1 MTTGSSS
8 EGHHR
13 PDRVG
18 PAAPCDAVDRMA
30 DSVAALNRS
39 WRSPSVIRLA
49 GLAVTAVYAAF
60 IVWVYAAQPRT
71 LREVRGGVAAS
82 IGVYRVDA
90 AAFDEGLRYFRAE
103 RFAEAR
109 RAFARADPAQRD
121 ARAQYYI
128 AYAFLREGWGRV
140 YADDALY
147 RQAEVALQRAQAA
160 TSDGVVRVDDPDL
173 ALKTSDEMAEALA
186 RGLRRDA
193 SDFNPLSMLEKRP

>member
-1 MTTGSSS
+1 MTASLTGR
-8 EGHHR
+8 EPG
-13 PDRVG
+13 
-18 PAAPCDAVDRMA
+18 
-30 DSVAALNRS
+30 
-39 WRSPSVIRLA
+39 WRSPAVIRLA
-49 GLAVTAVYAAF
+49 GLAVAATYAVF
-60 IVWVYAAQPRT
+60 IVWAYSAQPRT

-82 IGVYRVDA
+82 IGVYRIDA
-90 AAFDEGLRYFRAE
+90 AAFDEGLGYFRSD

-121 ARAQYYI
+121 ARTQYYI
-128 AYAFLREGWGRV
+128 AYAFLREGWGRI

-160 TSDGVVRVDDPDL
+160 ADGVVRVDDPDL

-193 SDFNPLSMLEKRP
+193 ADLNPLSMLEKRP

>member
-1 MTTGSSS
+1 
-8 EGHHR
+8 
-13 PDRVG
+13 
-18 PAAPCDAVDRMA
+18 MA
-30 DSVAALNRS
+30 DSVAALDRT
-39 WRSPSVIRLA
+39 WRPPSVIRLA

-60 IVWVYAAQPRT
+60 ILWVYVAQPRT

-82 IGVYRVDA
+82 IGVYRIDA
-90 AAFDEGLRYFRAE
+90 AAFDEGLRYFRTD

-121 ARAQYYI
+121 PGTQYYI

-160 TSDGVVRVDDPDL
+160 ASGGIVRVDDPDL
-173 ALKTSDEMAEALA
+173 SLKTSDEMAEALA
-186 RGLRRDA
+186 RGLRREA
-193 SDFNPLSMLEKRP
+193 SDLNPLSMLEKRP

>member
-1 MTTGSSS
+1 MLLAAWPIPLARSTGA
-8 EGHHR
+8 G
-13 PDRVG
+13 DR
-18 PAAPCDAVDRMA
+18 R
-30 DSVAALNRS
+30 R
-39 WRSPSVIRLA
+39 VIRLA

-82 IGVYRVDA
+82 IGVYRIDA
-90 AAFDEGLRYFRAE
+90 AAFDEGLRYFRTD

-121 ARAQYYI
+121 ARTQYYI

-140 YADDALY
+140 YSDDALY

-160 TSDGVVRVDDPDL
+160 ADGVVRVDDPDL
-173 ALKTSDEMAEALA
+173 TLKTSDEMAEALA

-193 SDFNPLSMLEKRP
+193 SDLNPLSMLEKRP

>member
-1 MTTGSSS
+1 
-8 EGHHR
+8 
-13 PDRVG
+13 
-18 PAAPCDAVDRMA
+18 MA
-30 DSVAALNRS
+30 DALPVSDRI
-39 WRSPSVIRLA
+39 WRSPPVIRMA
-49 GLAVTAVYAAF
+49 GLAVAAAYGVF
-60 IVWVYAAQPRT
+60 IVWVYVAQPRT

-90 AAFDEGLRYFRAE
+90 ASFDEGLRYFRTD

-121 ARAQYYI
+121 ARTQYYI

-160 TSDGVVRVDDPDL
+160 TSDGVVRVADPDL
-173 ALKTSDEMAEALA
+173 TLKTSDEMAEALA

-193 SDFNPLSMLEKRP
+193 SDLNPLSMLEKRP

>member
-1 MTTGSSS
+1 
-8 EGHHR
+8 
-13 PDRVG
+13 
-18 PAAPCDAVDRMA
+18 MA
-30 DSVAALNRS
+30 DSAAALDRG

-49 GLAVTAVYAAF
+49 GLAVTAVYATF

-82 IGVYRVDA
+82 IGAYRVDA
-90 AAFDEGLRYFRAE
+90 AAFDEGLRYFRTD

-121 ARAQYYI
+121 PRTQYYV

-147 RQAEVALQRAQAA
+147 LQAQIALQRALAA
-160 TSDGVVRVDDPDL
+160 SPDGVVRVDDPDL
-173 ALKTSDEMAEALA
+173 ALKSSDEMAETLA
-186 RGLRRDA
+186 RGLRRDV
-193 SDFNPLSMLEKRP
+193 SDLNPLAMLEKRP